1 MAFEIKLSSAP
12 LLTKGFWSA
21 LSDLKPEK
29 TFVIAPVTSAY
40 PLTPGVEVIPAT
52 GLADCLATL

>member
-12 LLTKGFWSA
+12 GLSKGFWSA
-21 LSDLKPEK
+21 LSDLKPDN

-40 PLTPGVEVIPAT
+40 PLAPGVEVVPAT
-52 GLADCLATL
+52 ELANCFATL